1 MQKRVKKMSDYR
13 FVTHTDVPDRV
24 EQVTELNAV
33 AFAEYEGA
41 PVLDETFTHWY
52 LQRPGSTPGRCVAAL
67 DPDDEMV
74 SMVLVAIQPL
84 QIGGRVIDC
93 GIIDSV
99 ATHPGHRRHGLAR
112 RLMEMAHDIMQGDG
126 ADAAVLYTD
135 PNNYPYE
142 FYQSLGYQTRAMCQ
156 LMRGSRRQKR
166 GGVGL
171 QLMHRPC
178 SGDVAELL
186 DEFYAD
192 HEGYAR
198 MDGDVFTWHKI
209 ERPEGMEVAVLTAR
223 IGEDLAATCTYAE
236 IELLLQGSRLAV
248 ATISDFAYRPE
259 LCDGA
264 EALKSMLAVAPQD
277 RLVSICDEEDPL
289 AELYKQMGFTPE
301 VNEVAMILPFT
312 NAADQAVAGDGGP
325 WYPMVESIIGV

>member
-1 MQKRVKKMSDYR
+1 MRKRVKNMSDYR

-41 PVLDETFTHWY
+41 PVLDEAFTQWY
-52 LQRPGSTPGRCVAAL
+52 LRRPGSIAERCVAAL
-67 DPDDEMV
+67 DPADEMV

-99 ATHPGHRRHGLAR
+99 ATHPDHRRQGLAR
-112 RLMEMAHDIMQGDG
+112 RLMEMAHDIMQADG

-156 LMRGSRRQKR
+156 LMRGSRRQNR
-166 GGVGL
+166 GTLGL
-171 QLMHRPC
+171 QLMHPPC
-178 SGDVAELL
+178 SAEVAELL

-198 MDGDVFTWHKI
+198 MDGGLFTWHKVQ
-209 ERPEGMEVAVLTAR
+209 RPEGMEVAILNAR
-223 IGEDLAATCTYAE
+223 IGGQLAATCTYAE
-236 IELLLQGSRLAV
+236 IELLLQGSRSAV
-248 ATISDFAYRPE
+248 ATISDLAYRPE

-289 AELYKQMGFTPE
+289 AELYEQMGFTPE
-301 VNEVAMILPFT
+301 VNEVAMVLPFT
-312 NAADQAVAGDGGP
+312 DAAHQAVAAEGGP